1 LPLSRPTANETRALC
16 HWPSRQRKRVD
27 SVYLH
32 PFTVDIAMSD
42 YDYLCLLYRLSTES
56 LELMLKH
63 EDDRIKREM
72 IAGEI
77 EARR

>member
-1 LPLSRPTANETRALC
+1 MLLSRLTANETRAVC
-16 HWPSRQRKRVD
+16 YRPSRQRKRVD
-27 SVYLH
+27 SVYFHLLSMG
-32 PFTVDIAMSD
+32 DAMSD

-56 LELMLKH
+56 LELMLKN

>member
-1 LPLSRPTANETRALC
+1 
-16 HWPSRQRKRVD
+16 VG
-27 SVYLH
+27 V
-32 PFTVDIAMSD
+32 AMSD

-72 IAGEI
+72 IEGEL
-77 EARR
+77 EARK

>member
-1 LPLSRPTANETRALC
+1 MG
-16 HWPSRQRKRVD
+16 D
-27 SVYLH
+27 
-32 PFTVDIAMSD
+32 AMSD

>member
-1 LPLSRPTANETRALC
+1 MGLT
-16 HWPSRQRKRVD
+16 
-27 SVYLH
+27 
-32 PFTVDIAMSD
+32 MSD

-63 EDDRIKREM
+63 EDDKVKREM
-72 IAGEI
+72 IAGEL

>member
-1 LPLSRPTANETRALC
+1 
-16 HWPSRQRKRVD
+16 VG
-27 SVYLH
+27 
-32 PFTVDIAMSD
+32 IAMSD

-63 EDDRIKREM
+63 EDDKVKREM